1 MIKKKKLWISLVLA
15 VCFVVLVLAGCSGNE
30 FVLDKIEVATTP
42 KTVYRLGESLDITGG
57 ILKATYS
64 NGGEEFID
72 FSDERVSFSTL
83 DKSKAGNQVI
93 VVRFGSKE
101 TGYTVTVT
109 DVAESIEFVT
119 LPVKRLYI
127 QSEAFRASGMNVKIN
142 YEGGESSTVE
152 VTDVMLS
159 QPNAVFSVTGYDA
172 EKIGEQTLTLRYRNN
187 GNELKLEFT
196 VTVEK
201 KTVTGFNFT
210 KKPEKINYKLHA
222 ELELSDASFRVA
234 YNNNSPQDVT
244 ILKDE
249 EGRYV
254 LKDSQNRILEG
265 KVEVFTQIG
274 DRLVEGFENGTIG
287 SKSIVFRYQNQYAYG
302 LRVNVVL
309 KEIENYHYQGVSVL
323 IKGTPLAYLKDYLAG
338 TVVDIVFTDGD
349 TKSYTFPEAIDSGEV
364 KIERYNPDSSDD
376 VQEIQFDFG
385 EDGLIVREFTMVERM
400 ITGLDLADS
409 GAYEPIGDRLE
420 FYTGDTLDVS
430 DWRFHLTYD
439 NGTFTEFRGK
449 SLTLRSNLPSGETD
463 FSNMTFTFRTHGT
476 YTVVFDYHGMEN
488 YELTVEILEKT
499 LSSLVVE
506 TAPDLT
512 EYTVGDSISLN
523 GLTLRADYADAVTG
537 ETVRSRYVAVY
548 PDRESALTVLYENGA
563 AGKTTVVLTLS
574 EEDVSLTAEF
584 EVVFKAIVTGIEIE
598 SSADCKLDYIKGER
612 FNPSGLT
619 VLIRYDGSEDERVTL
634 KEVNEGGAWS
644 FSPEILT
651 TVGTVSVTVS
661 YMGKQTEL
669 NVTVHNDIVSFELHD
684 DNGNVYKEEEI
695 FGEITVGLP
704 VSDKLLRH
712 TLVAVR
718 ENGERDELVLPS
730 NDVTVTAD
738 NNKSWEIEKTL
749 TVTFTYLG
757 SDSVFYMT
765 RLERKHEYYE
775 LSGKPK
781 ELQTASAGFDAEGLI
796 LTEFFDNGTRN
807 VLLSDTD
814 YEFVVPK
821 IEFPNE
827 TDRVQVDVQIRLK
840 QNGETIAFRWGSA
853 GEVRAIPVV
862 FFEKIASKLSW
873 NVKPH
878 DGFKVDQGTSA
889 DSVLSLIANAND
901 TVGLD
906 VSLMVTF
913 TDGTSAEVVLK
924 DHLEDFELKDYDAS
938 KSEYHTVRLS
948 YKLGLDVKV
957 DMVLRINPKE
967 LIDVAF
973 EGYLIGAQGA
983 TEKNTV
989 VEGTDIN
996 YSYAFLRVMYG
1007 FFYDGS
1013 EDPTV
1018 LDPVILPVQS
1028 AWSDFVKQDNCIDG
1042 QKVKVTITY
1051 VYAYGQ
1057 RPVDDNTKQV
1067 TVEVTM
1073 KAKTVSEVALLQ
1085 SPKISYVEGEAFTF
1099 KREGNSEEYG
1109 VLRIIYNNGTYGIC
1123 ELNDENRTTDS
1134 NVVDPEKF
1142 YVVSNEF
1149 ERFATVEG
1157 GYEKVE
1163 LHNGEVKTF
1172 LVVLKCVGKEIS
1184 YSVTLRDRA
1193 YVNYA
1198 YNMDGSSEKLYG
1210 DSVNLSLNLTFNG
1223 EVVESG
1229 NRRYSF
1235 LSDGGQTFEPS
1246 EEGGFLSS
1254 GHPFD
1259 YLPAGSYKII
1269 ATYDGVPYLY
1279 NPGEREIGSFNVLKK
1294 TLVLTYE
1301 PFQPVVY
1308 GDKNPDFLQN
1318 LRGEGFAAG
1327 ETLANLVGF
1336 GTSQYR
1342 PTFLLGGA
1350 AVTGE
1355 PKNATSDAEPYFV
1368 GVEGLFG
1375 ENYNLVLPGDGE
1387 NPYGVFRINRLSVYL
1402 VPTETEVTYGD
1413 AIPQI
1418 DFKAYRLGENNE
1430 KIELEEVFRA
1440 ELVGA
1445 PGAYYNGV
1453 SLDDESISVTQPNAG
1468 KFELNAAVMQTE
1480 NPNFEIS
1487 VEREKYVTIKR
1498 APLQVSYDAKSVVYG
1513 DAIGWN
1519 DVVSNLV
1526 VTGWKRNDQGNVT
1539 FDVSFKVDGGE
1550 DYLGGGELL
1559 QKMKKAS
1566 VYRLTAGQMSFAN
1579 YYVESVTDGTFTV
1592 DPKEVTV
1599 TPNSAEKIYGT
1610 ADPVLTYSAEGLLEG
1625 DVLEGALS
1633 RAAGEDVLSG
1643 EGYAITLGTLYNPNY
1658 RLTLSSQTRTLRI
1671 VKRELVLTIRN
1682 DRLSKYYDGYAP
1694 SIDEYALTLLDGGAE
1709 ANEEVYIEG
1718 TAPDREK
1725 IRLTFSSMSPDKT
1738 SATTPLSVYLDNSDP
1753 NHDVILAANYK
1764 YSIER
1769 LPVEIEWLKVSL
1781 DGNDLKP
1788 FEYGSVYPYIN
1799 GRKHFFTAR
1808 VKIDNLYLNPNRL
1821 EDISVSFSSA
1831 FDQYYDKESGYYGIS
1846 NADVYAPSITGVV
1859 NSNFTLATSAA
1870 TSTRI
1875 VIEANTVYA
1884 EIALE
1889 ARSKIYDRS
1898 TATVDTRDINNIR
1911 LYEKEKDAFGA
1922 LLPSG
1927 NLTEIT
1933 EASYKT
1939 TVIRALNFTVGN
1951 KPNGVSDVATDSPDG
1966 SYQITMNV
1974 SDPTLGV
1981 NFKAEFHNE
1990 ESRKYFINKRPINIT
2005 VYGGNT
2011 KIYDGD
2017 APYIAASQLSSSDA
2031 SFVTASNLQDML
2043 RFTATDNIDMGDV
2056 GTYEVSV
2063 DTSKYQN
2070 YEFSFVSEYFFTITK
2085 KEIDITLT
2093 EGSGYYSGEKQ
2104 LALNVSDVRAR
2115 DNNLG
2120 RGDVW
2125 EDVFPS
2131 LRFTYEYKTDIAS
2144 LKDGNLNG
2152 EKGNVGEYTV
2162 ILDPLGSIHKN
2173 YTFRWY
2179 GSDSFT
2185 VKPAEVSVLPERTS
2199 LVYGEAEGEDAV
2211 YRTAYRPNFLRGS
2224 DGSSD
2229 GSVFLSLDA
2238 VIRNLK
2244 LDRNNKASS
2253 DVGYYNVGFVAEWT
2267 ENCVDGVHSELPNY
2281 RVSLSEYDGANRF
2294 QITKRPITVK
2304 ISDYQK
2310 VYGSVLSNADLQVEF
2325 PNLAVD
2331 LKQGDTL
2338 EDILSSYGLV
2348 SGDNGFYRFTE
2359 NVSYRYTYLGNSP
2372 SASAS
2377 PTEALANA
2385 TREANANGGV
2395 YGYRTEFTA
2404 LPNMKNYEFS
2414 YAEDGKGI
2422 ITVLPKTL
2430 TFTVENFKWTYRDE
2444 WITGDADADETYL
2457 NLGKYFT
2464 VTGKVAGDNTEL
2476 KYPVLQM
2483 DGGFKS
2489 AYEMLM
2495 TGDAGSVQNIVSS
2508 WFDEEATNSVER
2520 NRNYVYDFT
2529 GVDGTRVAEIE
2540 KAELY
2545 AVLQTSSG
2553 EGEITKTYGTLPMK
2567 NELKIYYTGFRGE
2580 DYYEYGSDDTTVI
2593 QTPAT
2598 IPNFVDNLAEN
2609 GTDRIAVLY
2618 SVGEH
2623 NVAPDASTFD
2633 AKNYTL
2639 VTDPSITENA
2649 FVFKVE
2655 KKTLTVKSAPVGEG
2669 EVLRKF
2675 FGTLLLRGVDYS
2687 VSFGDG
2693 MGGDFV
2699 TSVMLPDGS
2708 SAAVADSAD
2717 SVFFNAAPDAEW
2729 VSYDPSVNIVR
2740 NVATATEIAPNTDLM
2755 NVVSKN
2761 YDVSAVVGDSLKLEI
2776 FNRLQSIEVANQT
2789 SGSYYAYVAKAANGQ
2804 TNRVR
2809 VKLVYLD
2816 GECVYIDLPLD
2827 TDGGSFETEKHILN
2841 FSVSGYHADATE
2853 NQSLTLNVTE
2863 ENALIAEENTGNN
2876 DERQLEIT
2884 VRNVPTADKT
2894 VSSEYL
2900 GMTFV
2905 GTALDARENAIE
2917 RTVTYTNNAPSSASR
2932 FNLAEVS
2939 FLLMR
2944 TANGGSFDV
2953 QFYNAKTKD
2962 AATHRY
2968 TVRVATDT
2976 RTSGYQT
2983 ISVYEQQK
2991 NGGNG
2996 FDGIETVSPSATY
3009 SIGSIDLFDE
3019 TSHGC
3024 RFFLNKLTNTLQIEI
3039 DGVVFVTHRISGGTL
3054 QGISG
3059 DSAIGI
3065 AINRAYGYVT
3075 KIALTEEGYS
3085 SEDAVRI
3092 VAESEREKTIPL
3104 GLEQYAR
3111 INPKD
3116 YFAYLWNYAGDF
3128 YYDGMK
3134 APEIKYYVDGAET
3147 GLTEGWISLSQGS
3160 YRITVKAFRGSME
3173 LSSATVILNVVDGY
3187 YIDKFVHLDG
3197 DEVVDETMSPSVN
3210 TPVTLSGGSGGKVY
3224 QGVENGADYSH
3235 YRLDFTGVDL
3245 SNSASGAYT
3254 RTLDFNIKSSDPSV
3268 TAFNA
3273 ANADVNYIGLT
3284 LRILRTDDTFTTSLK
3299 LIAGDGT
3306 DTVRPAA
3313 ISTNSV
3319 DWKKT
3324 GGIYSVKAV
3333 FDQKNLYVRVE
3344 IFFNGQSLYVFN
3356 LDGRIEGQELEQD
3369 AETATGRADVNNLDV
3384 MKTKAPISWAA
3395 AMLSRLR
3402 AGHSV
3407 VLDSDTSVTVSRVEL
3422 NTNSD
3427 ETTDY
3432 IATTSATANN
3442 ITTLTSRFRPNLP
3455 DGNHDSVNATGT
3467 EISYMIG
3474 ENGFAVPSSGHVRAG
3489 VYDYNTYGVKFKATP
3504 FSGMTNKLRFILAEN
3519 APKTDADDQNRYSA
3533 KSMRNVSLTFIR
3545 RGGETRLFFSFNDS
3559 VYNTGL
3565 TLDEVGEARNFRYE
3579 QELYSFANAAGD
3591 GQIDLFD
3598 GQEHTV
3604 IVTFDKK
3611 DNNVEVSSGLV
3622 NTQTLGNYV
3631 KVYVDGTQVG
3641 GTYLFPAYN
3650 NVSPWYYTDEN
3661 GERKAL
3667 AAQTTAPFYDR
3678 YFLDEKTSAGL
3689 SFRGIEIDIMKLA
3702 VSAKEDHLNFLK

>member
-109 DVAESIEFVT
+109 DIAESIEFVN
-119 LPVKRLYI
+119 LPEKRLYI

-142 YEGGESSTVE
+142 YEGGESSVVE

-172 EKIGEQTLTLRYRNN
+172 EKIGEQTLTLRYQNN
-187 GNELKLEFT
+187 GKELTLKFT
-196 VTVEK
+196 VSVEK

-244 ILKDE
+244 ILKDK

-265 KVEVFTQIG
+265 EVEVFTQIG
-274 DRLVEGFENGTIG
+274 DQLVEGFENDTIG
-287 SKSIVFRYQNQYAYG
+287 SKSIVFCYENHYAYG

-338 TVVDIVFTDGD
+338 TVIDIVFTDGD
-349 TKSYTFPEAIDSGEV
+349 MKSYKFPEALDSGEV
-364 KIERYNPDSSDD
+364 KIAGYNPDSSDD

-449 SLTLRSNLPSGETD
+449 SLTLRSDLPLGETNV
-463 FSNMTFTFRTHGT
+463 SNMTFAFRTPGT

-512 EYTVGDSISLN
+512 EYTVGDEISLN

-537 ETVRSRYVAVY
+537 ETVRSRYVSVY
-548 PDRESALTVLYENGA
+548 PDRESALTVVYENGT

-574 EEDVSLTAEF
+574 EEGVSLTAEF
-584 EVVFKAIVTGIEIE
+584 EVVFKAIVSGIEIE

-612 FNPSGLT
+612 FNPAGLT
-619 VLIRYDGSEDERVTL
+619 VLIRYGGGEDERVTL

-661 YMGKQTEL
+661 YMGKQTEV
-669 NVTVHNDIVSFELHD
+669 NVTVHNDIVSFQLRD
-684 DNGNVYKEEEI
+684 GSGKVYNEKDS

-704 VSDKLLRH
+704 VSDKLLGH

-718 ENGERDELVLPS
+718 ENGERDELALPS

-757 SDSVFYMT
+757 IESVFYMT
-765 RLERKHEYYE
+765 RLERRHEYYE

-807 VLLSDTD
+807 VLLLGTD
-814 YEFVVPK
+814 YEFVVPQ
-821 IEFPNE
+821 ISIPADS
-827 TDRVQVDVQIRLK
+827 DRVQVDVQIKLK

-862 FFEKIASKLSW
+862 FYEKIASKLSW
-873 NVKPH
+873 KVKPH

-889 DSVLSLIANAND
+889 DSVLSLIANANESLTD
-901 TVGLD
+901 P
-906 VSLMVTF
+906 VSLEVTF
-913 TDGTSAEVVLK
+913 TDKTNAVVVLK

-948 YKLGLDVKV
+948 YKLGVDVKV

-983 TEKNTV
+983 TEQNTV

-996 YSYAFLRVMYG
+996 YSYAFLKVTYG
-1007 FFYDGS
+1007 FFYNDNNQ
-1013 EDPTV
+1013 PTK
-1018 LDPVILPVQS
+1018 LEPVILPVQS
-1028 AWSDFVKQDNCIDG
+1028 AWSDFNKTGSYYDG
-1042 QKVKVTITY
+1042 QKVTVTITY

-1057 RPVDDNTKQV
+1057 RPVAENTKEV

-1073 KAKTVSEVALLQ
+1073 QSKTVSEVALLQ
-1085 SPKISYVEGEAFTF
+1085 SPKIAYVEGEAFTF

-1109 VLRIIYNNGTYGIC
+1109 VLRIIYNNGTHDIC
-1123 ELNDENRTTDS
+1123 ELNDENRTSDG
-1134 NVVDPEKF
+1134 NAVNPEKY
-1142 YVVSNEF
+1142 YVVSNGM
-1149 ERFATVEG
+1149 VDG
-1157 GYEKVE
+1157 GYESVE

-1172 LVVLKCVGKEIS
+1172 LVVLKCMGKEVS

-1229 NRRYSF
+1229 DRRYSF
-1235 LSDGGQTFEPS
+1235 LSDSGQTFEPK
-1246 EEGGFLSS
+1246 EEGGFLSLGNS
-1254 GHPFD
+1254 FD

-1294 TLVLTYE
+1294 NLVLSYQ
-1301 PFQPVVY
+1301 PFDPVVY
-1308 GDKNPDFLQN
+1308 GSENPKFLQN
-1318 LRGEGFAAG
+1318 LQGEGFAAG
-1327 ETLANLVGF
+1327 ETLANVGF
-1336 GTSQYR
+1336 DSAS
-1342 PTFLLGGA
+1342 PTFLLGGV

-1355 PKNATSDAEPYFV
+1355 PKNATSDEEPYFV
-1368 GVEGLFG
+1368 GVEGLFS

-1387 NPYGVFRINRLSVYL
+1387 NPYGVFRINRLSIYL
-1402 VPTETEVTYGD
+1402 VPTETEVTYGST
-1413 AIPQI
+1413 IPKI
-1418 DFKAYRLGENNE
+1418 DFQAYRLDGSMG
-1430 KIELEEVFRA
+1430 IELEEKFRA
-1440 ELVGA
+1440 ELAGA
-1445 PGAYYNGV
+1445 PDAYYNGV
-1453 SLDDESISVTQPNAG
+1453 SLEDESVSVTQPNAG

-1487 VEREKYVTIKR
+1487 VERGKYVTIKR

-1526 VTGWKRNDQGNVT
+1526 VTGWKRDDQGNVA
-1539 FDVSFKVDGGE
+1539 FDVSFKVNGSTDYFGG
-1550 DYLGGGELL
+1550 DELL
-1559 QKMKKAS
+1559 QEMKNAKT
-1566 VYRLTAGQMSFAN
+1566 YTLTAGQMSFAN
-1579 YYVESVTDGTFTV
+1579 YYVESVADGSFTV
-1592 DPKEVTV
+1592 VPKEVTV

-1610 ADPVLTYSAEGLLEG
+1610 ADPVLTYSAEGMLEG

-1633 RAAGEDVLSG
+1633 RDAGESVLSEG
-1643 EGYAITLGTLYNPNY
+1643 GYAITLGTLSNPNY
-1658 RLTLSSQTRTLRI
+1658 RLTLSSQTTTLRI
-1671 VKRELVLTIRN
+1671 VKRELVLTIKN

-1694 SIDEYALTLLDGGAE
+1694 SIDEFALTLLDGGAE

-1781 DGNDLKP
+1781 DGTELKP

-1799 GRKHFFTAR
+1799 GQKHFFTAR
-1808 VKIDNLYLNPNRL
+1808 VKIDNLTLNPERS

-1831 FDQYYDKESGYYGIS
+1831 FDQYYDNGSKYYGIL

-1859 NSNFTLATSAA
+1859 NSNFTLAASAA

-1922 LLPSG
+1922 LLPAG
-1927 NLTEIT
+1927 DLTEIT
-1933 EASYKT
+1933 NELYKT

-1981 NFKAEFHNE
+1981 NFKAEFYNE

-2043 RFTATDNIDMGDV
+2043 RFTADNIDMGDV
-2056 GTYEVSV
+2056 GTYEISV

-2070 YEFSFVSEYFFTITK
+2070 YEFSFVSEYTYTITK

-2131 LRFTYEYKTDIAS
+2131 LRFTYEYKTDNAS

-2162 ILDPLGSIHKN
+2162 ILDSLGSIHKN

-2179 GSDSFT
+2179 GSTSFT
-2185 VKPAEVSVLPERTS
+2185 VKPAEVSILPERTS
-2199 LVYGEAEGEDAV
+2199 LVYGEAEGENAA

-2229 GSVFLSLDA
+2229 GSVFLNLDA
-2238 VIRNLK
+2238 VKRYLK

-2253 DVGYYNVGFVAEWT
+2253 DVGYYNVGFVAEWA
-2267 ENCVDGVHSELPNY
+2267 ESCVDGVHSELPNY

-2294 QITKRPITVK
+2294 QIMKRPITVK

-2310 VYGSVLSNADLQVEF
+2310 EYGSVLSNADLKVEF

-2338 EDILSSYGLV
+2338 KDILSSYGLV
-2348 SGDNGFYRFTE
+2348 SEGNGFYRFTE
-2359 NVSYRYTYLGNSP
+2359 NVIYRYTYLGNSP

-2385 TREANANGGV
+2385 TRETNGNGGV
-2395 YGYRTEFTA
+2395 YGYRTEFTV

-2430 TFTVENFKWTYRDE
+2430 AFTVENFKWTYRDE

-2476 KYPVLQM
+2476 KYPVLQK
-2483 DGGFKS
+2483 DGGFKA
-2489 AYEMLM
+2489 AYEMLL
-2495 TGDAGSVQNIVSS
+2495 TGDAGSTQNIVSG
-2508 WFDEEATNSVER
+2508 WFDEAATNSVDW

-2540 KAELY
+2540 KAELH

-2553 EGEITKTYGTLPMK
+2553 EGEITKTYGTLPSES
-2567 NELKIYYTGFRGE
+2567 ELKIYYTKFRGN
-2580 DYYEYGSDDTTVI
+2580 DGDVYESGDASSVI
-2593 QTPAT
+2593 QTPAA
-2598 IPNFVDNLAEN
+2598 IPNFVADLSGEN
-2609 GTDRIAVLY
+2609 ENKIAVLY

-2623 NVAPDASTFD
+2623 KIAPDASMFR

-2639 VTDPSITENA
+2639 VTDPSLTENA

-2655 KKTLTVKSAPVGEG
+2655 KKTLTVKSAPVENE

-2693 MGGDFV
+2693 AGGDFV

-2708 SAAVADSAD
+2708 IAIVADSAD

-2729 VSYDPSVNIVR
+2729 VSYDTSVNIIR
-2740 NVATATEIAPNTDLM
+2740 NEATATEIAPNTDLM
-2755 NVVSKN
+2755 NEVSKN
-2761 YDVSAVVGDSLKLEI
+2761 YNVSAVVGESLKLEI

-2804 TNRVR
+2804 TNQVR

-2827 TDGGSFETEKHILN
+2827 TVGERFETEKHILN
-2841 FSVSGYHADATE
+2841 FSVSGYLAAETE
-2853 NQSLTLNVTE
+2853 NQRLTLNVTE
-2863 ENALIAEENTGNN
+2863 ENALIAEENAGNN

-2900 GMTFV
+2900 SMTFV
-2905 GTALDARENAIE
+2905 GTALDARESAIE
-2917 RTVTYTNNAPSSASR
+2917 RTVTYINSAPSSASR

-2944 TANGGSFDV
+2944 TAKGGTFDI

-2962 AATHRY
+2962 DATYRY

-2976 RTSGYQT
+2976 RTSNDLRPSGYQT
-2983 ISVYEQQK
+2983 VSVYEQQK
-2991 NGGNG
+2991 NAENG
-2996 FDGIETVSPSATY
+2996 FDGIETVSASATY

-3054 QGISG
+3054 QGASG

-3065 AINRAYGYVT
+3065 AMNRVYGYVT

-3128 YYDGMK
+3128 YYDGLK
-3134 APEIKYYVDGAET
+3134 APEIKYYIDGAET
-3147 GLTEGWISLSQGS
+3147 GLTEGRISLSQGS
-3160 YRITVKAFRGSME
+3160 YRITVKAFRGSTE

-3187 YIDKFVHLDG
+3187 YIDNFVHLNG
-3197 DEVVDETMSPSVN
+3197 DEVVDETVTPSVN
-3210 TPVTLSGGSGGKVY
+3210 TPVTLLGGSGGKVY

-3235 YRLDFTGVDL
+3235 YRFDFTGVDL
-3245 SNSASGAYT
+3245 SSSASGAYT

-3268 TAFNA
+3268 TAFSA

-3284 LRILRTDDTFTTSLK
+3284 LRILRTDNTFTTSLK
-3299 LIAGDGT
+3299 LVAGDGT

-3324 GGIYSVKAV
+3324 GGFYSVKAA

-3344 IFFNGQSLYVFN
+3344 ILFNGQSLYVFS
-3356 LDGRIEGQELEQD
+3356 LDGRIIGQELEQD
-3369 AETATGRADVNNLDV
+3369 AETATGRADVNNLGV
-3384 MKTKAPISWAA
+3384 MKTKAPISWAV

-3432 IATTSATANN
+3432 IATTSATVNN

-3489 VYDYNTYGVKFKATP
+3489 VYDYYTYGVKFKATP
-3504 FSGMTNKLRFILAEN
+3504 FVGMTNKLRFILAEN

-3579 QELYSFANAAGD
+3579 QELYSFASAAGD

-3604 IVTFDKK
+3604 TVTFDKK

-3631 KVYVDGTQVG
+3631 KVYIDGKQIG
-3641 GTYLFPAYN
+3641 GSYLFPAYN

-3661 GERKAL
+3661 GQRQAL
-3667 AAQTTAPFYDR
+3667 ASQTTAPFYDR